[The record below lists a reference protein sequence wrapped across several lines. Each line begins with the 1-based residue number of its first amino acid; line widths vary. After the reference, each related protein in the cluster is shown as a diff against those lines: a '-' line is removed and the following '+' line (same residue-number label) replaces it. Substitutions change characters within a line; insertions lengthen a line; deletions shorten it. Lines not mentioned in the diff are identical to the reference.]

1 MFVAKWVGEI
11 DYAPPD
17 IQFGDATFRGYSA
30 PLQTLNGKLLHL
42 SHHTV
47 SCNGIATLFAWWR
60 VGRGVY
66 LQQKHMDMRKFVFAF
81 AVLVLVGSAFAS
93 AQKKSASAQ
102 KSDIVKAPGSVT
114 FKVEDVMVA
123 EKILP
128 VTNGFELG
136 RKLAGG
142 PYLDCSF
149 KNKSLVDGGDNPFFS
164 MVCLAYAEH
173 RPIVLSPDIMW
184 ILICNGFS
192 QHVNREP
199 DRFRDYLVSHE
210 GKMRLEITTYPETTT
225 AQKVEMFAGLIGEN
239 TKGDLDELLTC
250 NFSTTGMVE
259 RMTSQ
264 ITLMDAVKP
273 YFDFVEHLI
282 GCGIPSVT
290 LEGTPDDWKL
300 LREKTRELGN
310 YGVKAWT
317 DRLDPILKEF
327 VAASE
332 GNPNVEFWWDMAI
345 KGRPLDF
352 HLKDDGCLPLFEAT
366 RFDGWFLEFIPF
378 DLSVKRPSEDIYE
391 SLGPTEFILGK
402 RPYSIVFG
410 HKLPPV
416 ITSVTVTQHIYDG
429 LGNIIQTNY
438 LEVRAG
444 IVGLTQDVETMA
456 LRPEIGWL
464 VKYQYS
470 GIPIPLRDT
479 TSVNTIRADK
489 PDETKVVVSGGKP
502 SAGDIITGNVR
513 DNEGPMM
520 VVNVI
525 ERDGEERIVAHC
537 VTDMEGNFDFK
548 LVDPDHYLEISYVG
562 YRTVKTPIT
571 GTHFEITMSERDD
584 LPKVE
589 IMSDRLK

>member
-1 MFVAKWVGEI
+1 M
-11 DYAPPD
+11 
-17 IQFGDATFRGYSA
+17 
-30 PLQTLNGKLLHL
+30 
-42 SHHTV
+42 
-47 SCNGIATLFAWWR
+47 
-60 VGRGVY
+60 RGVY
-66 LQQKHMDMRKFVFAF
+66 LQQKLMDMRKFVFAF
-81 AVLVLVGSAFAS
+81 AVIVLVGSAFAS
-93 AQKKSASAQ
+93 ARK

-114 FKVEDVMVA
+114 FKVEDVEIA
-123 EKILP
+123 RKILP

-149 KNKSLVDGGDNPFFS
+149 KNRSLVDGGENPFFS

-192 QHVNREP
+192 QHVNRNP

-210 GKMRLEITTYPETTT
+210 GKKALEIYTTTETTT
-225 AQKVEMFAGLIGEN
+225 AQKVELFAALIGEN

-259 RMTSQ
+259 RMVSQ

-273 YFDFVEHLI
+273 YFEFVERMA
-282 GCGIPSVT
+282 GCGIPCVT

-332 GNPNVEFWWDMAI
+332 GKPNVEFWWDMAI

-352 HLKDDGCLPLFEAT
+352 HLKSDGCIPLYDGT
-366 RFDGWFLEFIPF
+366 KFDGWFLEFIPF
-378 DLSVKRPSEDIYE
+378 DLSGERPEKIAYGHD
-391 SLGPTEFILGK
+391 LPT
-402 RPYSIVFG
+402 VM
-410 HKLPPV
+410 
-416 ITSVTVTQHIYDG
+416 TSVPVTQHIEDVS
-429 LGNIIQTNY
+429 GNIIQTNY

-444 IVGLTQDVETMA
+444 IVGLTQDVETKT

-464 VKYQYS
+464 VKLQFI
-470 GIPIPLRDT
+470 GMAIPQRDT
-479 TSVNTIRADK
+479 TSVRVDK
-489 PDETKVVVSGGKP
+489 HDETKVVVSGRKP
-502 SAGDIITGNVR
+502 SAGDIITGIVL
-513 DNEGPMM
+513 DKEGPMIM
-520 VVNVI
+520 VNVC
-525 ERDGEERIVAHC
+525 ERDPSDRIVAHC
-537 VTDMEGNFDFK
+537 VTDLEGNFSLK
-548 LVDPDHYLEISYVG
+548 LVDPDHCLEISYVG
-562 YRTVKTPIT
+562 YRTVRTPIT

-589 IMSDRLK
+589 IVSDKVSNINPGSGKYIIFAPDLRVMQSLDSRQSVPRSSAP

>member
-1 MFVAKWVGEI
+1 VWDTSLRKGDVPRSSAREYALARVVVGH
-11 DYAPPD
+11 
-17 IQFGDATFRGYSA
+17 FGENATG
-30 PLQTLNGKLLHL
+30 LQRFLLGGGL
-42 SHHTV
+42 
-47 SCNGIATLFAWWR
+47 
-60 VGRGVY
+60 GRGVY
-66 LQQKHMDMRKFVFAF
+66 LQQKLMDMKKFVFAF

-93 AQKKSASAQ
+93 ARK
-102 KSDIVKAPGSVT
+102 KSDIVKASSGAVT
-114 FKVEDVMVA
+114 FKVEDVEIA
-123 EKILP
+123 GKILP
-128 VTNGFELG
+128 VTNGFDLG

-192 QHVNREP
+192 QYVNNDP
-199 DRFRDYLVSHE
+199 DKFRDYLVSHE
-210 GKMRLEITTYPETTT
+210 GKKKLEIRTNLETTT
-225 AQKVEMFAGLIGEN
+225 AQKVEMFAALIGEN
-239 TKGDLDELLTC
+239 TKGDLDELMTC

-259 RMTSQ
+259 RMVSQ

-273 YFDFVEHLI
+273 YFEFVERMA

-300 LREKTRELGN
+300 LRKKTRELGN

-332 GNPNVEFWWDMAI
+332 GKPNVEFWWDMAI
-345 KGRPLDF
+345 KGRPKDF
-352 HLKDDGCLPLFEAT
+352 HLKKGGCIPTIDGAT
-366 RFDGWFLEFIPF
+366 KFDGWFLEFIPF
-378 DLSVKRPSEDIYE
+378 DSFGERPEKIAYGHD
-391 SLGPTEFILGK
+391 LPTVL
-402 RPYSIVFG
+402 
-410 HKLPPV
+410 
-416 ITSVTVTQHIYDG
+416 TSVPITQHIEDDF
-429 LGNIIQTNY
+429 GNVIQTSY

-444 IVGLTQDVETMA
+444 IVGLTQDMETMT

-464 VKYQYS
+464 VKDQYS
-470 GIPIPLRDT
+470 GMMIPLRDP
-479 TSVNTIRADK
+479 SYVNTGIADK
-489 PDETKVVVSGGKP
+489 PDETNVVISGGKP
-502 SAGDIITGNVR
+502 SAGDIITGSVR
-513 DNEGPMM
+513 DKEGPMIM
-520 VVNVI
+520 VNVT

-537 VTDMEGNFDFK
+537 ISDMEGNFDFK

-562 YRTVKTPIT
+562 YRTVRTPIT

-589 IMSDRLK
+589 IVSDRLK

>member
-1 MFVAKWVGEI
+1 M
-11 DYAPPD
+11 
-17 IQFGDATFRGYSA
+17 
-30 PLQTLNGKLLHL
+30 
-42 SHHTV
+42 
-47 SCNGIATLFAWWR
+47 
-60 VGRGVY
+60 RGVY
-66 LQQKHMDMRKFVFAF
+66 LQQKLMDMKKFVFAF
-81 AVLVLVGSAFAS
+81 AVIVLVGSAFAS

-192 QHVNREP
+192 QYVNREP
-199 DRFRDYLVSHE
+199 ERFREYLVSHE

-225 AQKVEMFAGLIGEN
+225 AQKVEMFAHLIGEN

-300 LREKTRELGN
+300 LRKKTRELGN
-310 YGVKAWT
+310 YGVKEWT

-332 GNPNVEFWWDMAI
+332 GKPNVEFWWDMAI

-352 HLKDDGCLPLFEAT
+352 HLKSDGCIPLYDAT
-366 RFDGWFLEFIPF
+366 EFDGWFLEFIPF
-378 DLSVKRPSEDIYE
+378 DLTWKRNSDNIYE
-391 SLGPTEFILGK
+391 ELSLEPLVYDTYRV
-402 RPYSIVFG
+402 RPKKIEYG
-410 HKLPPV
+410 HKLPP
-416 ITSVTVTQHIYDG
+416 IMTSVPVTQHIEDG
-429 LGNIIQTNY
+429 YGNIIQTNY

-444 IVGLTQDVETMA
+444 IVGLTQDVETKT

-464 VKYQYS
+464 VKLQYN
-470 GIPIPLRDT
+470 GMAIPQRDT
-479 TSVNTIRADK
+479 TSANTIRADK
-489 PDETKVVVSGGKP
+489 PDETKVVVLGRKP

-513 DNEGPMM
+513 DKEGPMM
-520 VVNVI
+520 MVNVT

-537 VTDMEGNFDFK
+537 ITDMEGNFDFK

-571 GTHFEITMSERDD
+571 GTHIEITMSERDD

-589 IMSDRLK
+589 IIADKVSNNNPGSGKYIIFAPDLRVMRILDSRQSVPRSSAP

>member
-1 MFVAKWVGEI
+1 
-11 DYAPPD
+11 
-17 IQFGDATFRGYSA
+17 
-30 PLQTLNGKLLHL
+30 
-42 SHHTV
+42 
-47 SCNGIATLFAWWR
+47 
-60 VGRGVY
+60 
-66 LQQKHMDMRKFVFAF
+66 MRKFVLAL
-81 AVLVLVGSAFAS
+81 AVIVLVGSVFAS
-93 AQKKSASAQ
+93 ARKKS
-102 KSDIVKAPGSVT
+102 DVVKASSGAVT
-114 FKVEDVMVA
+114 FKVEDVEVA
-123 EKILP
+123 GKILP

-192 QHVNREP
+192 QYVNNDP
-199 DRFRDYLVSHE
+199 DKFRDYLVSHE

-239 TKGDLDELLTC
+239 TKGDLDELMTC

-273 YFDFVEHLI
+273 FFDFVEHLS

-310 YGVKAWT
+310 YGVKEWT

-332 GNPNVEFWWDMAI
+332 GKPDVEFWWDMAI

-352 HLKDDGCLPLFEAT
+352 HLKSDGCIPLYDAT
-366 RFDGWFLEFIPF
+366 EFDGWFLEFIPF
-378 DLSVKRPSEDIYE
+378 DLTWKRNSDNIYE
-391 SLGPTEFILGK
+391 ELSLEPLVYDTYRV
-402 RPYSIVFG
+402 RPKKIEYG
-410 HKLPPV
+410 HKLPP
-416 ITSVTVTQHIYDG
+416 IMTSVPVTQHVEDG
-429 LGNIIQTNY
+429 YGNIIQTNY
-438 LEVRAG
+438 LEVWAG
-444 IVGLTQDVETMA
+444 IVGLTQDVESMT

-464 VKYQYS
+464 VKEQYS
-470 GIPIPLRDT
+470 GMPIPLRDP
-479 TSVNTIRADK
+479 SYVNTGRADK

-502 SAGDIITGNVR
+502 SAGDIITGIVR
-513 DNEGPMM
+513 DKEGPMII
-520 VVNVI
+520 VNVC
-525 ERDGEERIVAHC
+525 ERDSLDRIVAHC
-537 VTDMEGNFDFK
+537 VTDMEGNFSLK
-548 LVDPDHYLEISYVG
+548 LVNPDHYLEISYVG
-562 YRTVKTPIT
+562 YKTVKTPIT
-571 GTHFEITMSERDD
+571 GTHFEVTMSERDD
-584 LPKVE
+584 LPQVE
-589 IMSDRLK
+589 IIADRLK

>member
-1 MFVAKWVGEI
+1 
-11 DYAPPD
+11 
-17 IQFGDATFRGYSA
+17 
-30 PLQTLNGKLLHL
+30 LLGGGL
-42 SHHTV
+42 G
-47 SCNGIATLFAWWR
+47 N
-60 VGRGVY
+60 GVY
-66 LQQKHMDMRKFVFAF
+66 LQQKLMDMRKFVLAF
-81 AVLVLVGSAFAS
+81 AVMVLVGSVFAS
-93 AQKKSASAQ
+93 ARK
-102 KSDIVKAPGSVT
+102 KSDIVKAPGFVT
-114 FKVEDVMVA
+114 FKVEDVEIA
-123 EKILP
+123 GKILP
-128 VTNGFELG
+128 VTNGFDLG

-149 KNKSLVDGGDNPFFS
+149 KNKSLVDGGDNPFVS

-192 QHVNREP
+192 QYVNNDP
-199 DRFRDYLVSHE
+199 DKFRDYLVSHE
-210 GKMRLEITTYPETTT
+210 GKKKLEIRTNLETTT
-225 AQKVEMFAGLIGEN
+225 AQKVEMFAALIGEN
-239 TKGDLDELLTC
+239 TKGDLDELMTC

-259 RMTSQ
+259 HMVSQ

-273 YFDFVEHLI
+273 YFEFVERMA

-300 LREKTRELGN
+300 LRKKTRELGN
-310 YGVKAWT
+310 YGVKEWT

-332 GNPNVEFWWDMAI
+332 GKPNVEFWWNMAI

-352 HLKDDGCLPLFEAT
+352 HLKSDGCIPLYDGT
-366 RFDGWFLEFIPF
+366 KFDGWFLEFIPF
-378 DLSVKRPSEDIYE
+378 DS
-391 SLGPTEFILGK
+391 FGK
-402 RPYSIVFG
+402 RPEKIAYG
-410 HKLPPV
+410 HDLPTV
-416 ITSVTVTQHIYDG
+416 MTSVPVTQHIEDDF
-429 LGNIIQTNY
+429 GNVIQTNH

-444 IVGLTQDVETMA
+444 IVGLTQDVETKT

-464 VKYQYS
+464 VKDQYS
-470 GIPIPLRDT
+470 GIPIPLRDP
-479 TSVNTIRADK
+479 SYVNTGSADK

-502 SAGDIITGNVR
+502 SAGDIITGIVR
-513 DNEGPMM
+513 DKEGPMIM
-520 VVNVI
+520 VNVT

-537 VTDMEGNFDFK
+537 ISDMEGNFDFK

-562 YRTVKTPIT
+562 YRTVRTPIT

>member
-1 MFVAKWVGEI
+1 MWDTSLRKGDVPRSSAREYALTRVLVGH
-11 DYAPPD
+11 
-17 IQFGDATFRGYSA
+17 FGENATG
-30 PLQTLNGKLLHL
+30 LQRFLLGGGL
-42 SHHTV
+42 
-47 SCNGIATLFAWWR
+47 
-60 VGRGVY
+60 GRGVY
-66 LQQKHMDMRKFVFAF
+66 LQQNLVDMKKFVFAF
-81 AVLVLVGSAFAS
+81 AVLVLVGSVFAS
-93 AQKKSASAQ
+93 ARK
-102 KSDIVKAPGSVT
+102 KSDIVKASSGAVT
-114 FKVEDVMVA
+114 FKVEDVEIA
-123 EKILP
+123 GKILP
-128 VTNGFELG
+128 VTNGFDLG

-149 KNKSLVDGGDNPFFS
+149 KNKSLVDGGENPFFS

-192 QHVNREP
+192 QHVNRDP

-210 GKMRLEITTYPETTT
+210 GKKKLTIRTNLETTT
-225 AQKVEMFAGLIGEN
+225 ARKVEMFAALIGEN

-259 RMTSQ
+259 RMVSQ

-273 YFDFVEHLI
+273 FFEFEERLQ

-300 LREKTRELGN
+300 LREKTRKLGN

-332 GNPNVEFWWDMAI
+332 GKPDVDFWWNMAI
-345 KGRPLDF
+345 KGRPKDF
-352 HLKDDGCLPLFEAT
+352 HLKNEGCLPTIDGAT
-366 RFDGWFLEFIPF
+366 KFDGWFLEFIPF
-378 DLSVKRPSEDIYE
+378 DSFGERPEKIAYGHD
-391 SLGPTEFILGK
+391 LPT
-402 RPYSIVFG
+402 VM
-410 HKLPPV
+410 
-416 ITSVTVTQHIYDG
+416 TSVPITQHIEDDF
-429 LGNIIQTNY
+429 GNVIQTNY

-444 IVGLTQDVETMA
+444 IVGLTQDVETKA

-464 VKYQYS
+464 VKLQYN
-470 GIPIPLRDT
+470 GIPIPLRDP
-479 TSVNTIRADK
+479 SYVNTGSADK

-502 SAGDIITGNVR
+502 SAGDIITGIVR
-513 DNEGPMM
+513 DKEGPMIM
-520 VVNVI
+520 VNI
-525 ERDGEERIVAHC
+525 TERDGEERIVAHC
-537 VTDMEGNFDFK
+537 ISDLEGNFDFK

-589 IMSDRLK
+589 IISDRLK

>member
-1 MFVAKWVGEI
+1 
-11 DYAPPD
+11 
-17 IQFGDATFRGYSA
+17 
-30 PLQTLNGKLLHL
+30 
-42 SHHTV
+42 
-47 SCNGIATLFAWWR
+47 
-60 VGRGVY
+60 
-66 LQQKHMDMRKFVFAF
+66 MDMKKIVFAF
-81 AVLVLVGSAFAS
+81 AVLVLVGSGFAS
-93 AQKKSASAQ
+93 ARK
-102 KSDIVKAPGSVT
+102 KSDIVKALSGAVT
-114 FKVEDVMVA
+114 FKVEDVKVA
-123 EKILP
+123 GKILP
-128 VTNGFELG
+128 VTNGFDLG

-149 KNKSLVDGGDNPFFS
+149 KNRSLVDGDDNPFFS

-173 RPIVLSPDIMW
+173 RPIVLTPDVMW

-239 TKGDLDELLTC
+239 TKGDLDKLLTC

-273 YFDFVEHLI
+273 FFEYVEHLS

-332 GNPNVEFWWDMAI
+332 GKPNVEFWWNMAI
-345 KGRPLDF
+345 KGRPKDF
-352 HLKDDGCLPLFEAT
+352 HLKNGGCIPTIDGAT
-366 RFDGWFLEFIPF
+366 KFDGWFLEFIPF
-378 DLSVKRPSEDIYE
+378 DSFGERPEKIAYGHD
-391 SLGPTEFILGK
+391 LPT
-402 RPYSIVFG
+402 VM
-410 HKLPPV
+410 
-416 ITSVTVTQHIYDG
+416 TSVPITQHIEDD
-429 LGNIIQTNY
+429 LGNIMQTNY

-444 IVGLTQDVETMA
+444 IVGLTQDVETMT

-464 VKYQYS
+464 VKDQYS
-470 GIPIPLRDT
+470 GMMIPLRDP
-479 TSVNTIRADK
+479 SYVNTGSADK

-502 SAGDIITGNVR
+502 SAGDIITGIVR
-513 DNEGPMM
+513 DKEGPMM
-520 VVNVI
+520 IVNVC
-525 ERDGEERIVAHC
+525 ERDSLDRIVAHC
-537 VTDMEGNFDFK
+537 ATDMEGNFSLK
-548 LVDPDHYLEISYVG
+548 LVNPDHYLEISYVG
-562 YRTVKTPIT
+562 YKTVKTPIT
-571 GTHFEITMSERDD
+571 GTRFEVTMSEMDD
-584 LPKVE
+584 LPRVE

>member
-1 MFVAKWVGEI
+1 
-11 DYAPPD
+11 
-17 IQFGDATFRGYSA
+17 
-30 PLQTLNGKLLHL
+30 
-42 SHHTV
+42 
-47 SCNGIATLFAWWR
+47 
-60 VGRGVY
+60 
-66 LQQKHMDMRKFVFAF
+66 MRKFVFAF
-81 AVLVLVGSAFAS
+81 AVMVLVGSAFAS
-93 AQKKSASAQ
+93 ARK
-102 KSDIVKAPGSVT
+102 KSDIVKASSGAVT
-114 FKVEDVMVA
+114 FKVEDVEVA
-123 EKILP
+123 GKILP

-149 KNKSLVDGGDNPFFS
+149 KNKSLVDGDDNPFFS

-210 GKMRLEITTYPETTT
+210 GKKKLEIRTNLETTT
-225 AQKVEMFAGLIGEN
+225 AQKVEMFAHLIGEN
-239 TKGDLDELLTC
+239 TKGDLDELMTC

-273 YFDFVEHLI
+273 YFEYVEHLS

-300 LREKTRELGN
+300 LRKKTRELGN
-310 YGVKAWT
+310 YGVKEWT

-332 GNPNVEFWWDMAI
+332 GKPNVNFWWNMAI

-352 HLKDDGCLPLFEAT
+352 HLKSDGCIPLYDGT
-366 RFDGWFLEFIPF
+366 KFDGWFLEFIPF
-378 DLSVKRPSEDIYE
+378 DS
-391 SLGPTEFILGK
+391 FGK
-402 RPYSIVFG
+402 RPEKIAYG
-410 HKLPPV
+410 HDLPTV
-416 ITSVTVTQHIYDG
+416 MTSVPVTQHIEDG

-464 VKYQYS
+464 VKDQYS
-470 GIPIPLRDT
+470 GIPIPLRDP
-479 TSVNTIRADK
+479 SYVNTGSADK
-489 PDETKVVVSGGKP
+489 PDETKVVISGGKP
-502 SAGDIITGNVR
+502 SAGDIITGSVR
-513 DNEGPMM
+513 DKEGPMIM
-520 VVNVI
+520 VNVT

-537 VTDMEGNFDFK
+537 ISDMEGNFDFK

>member
-1 MFVAKWVGEI
+1 MWDTSLGKGDVPRSSAREYALARVLVGHFGEI
-11 DYAPPD
+11 
-17 IQFGDATFRGYSA
+17 ATG
-30 PLQTLNGKLLHL
+30 LQRFLLGGGL
-42 SHHTV
+42 
-47 SCNGIATLFAWWR
+47 
-60 VGRGVY
+60 GRGVY
-66 LQQKHMDMRKFVFAF
+66 LQQKLVDMKKFVFAF
-81 AVLVLVGSAFAS
+81 AVMVLVGSVFAS
-93 AQKKSASAQ
+93 ARK
-102 KSDIVKAPGSVT
+102 KSDIVKASSGAVT
-114 FKVEDVMVA
+114 FKVEDVEVA
-123 EKILP
+123 GKILP

-149 KNKSLVDGGDNPFFS
+149 KNRSLVDGDDNPFFS

-192 QHVNREP
+192 QYVNRDPE
-199 DRFRDYLVSHE
+199 RFRDYLVSHE
-210 GKMRLEITTYPETTT
+210 GKKKLTIRTNLETTT
-225 AQKVEMFAGLIGEN
+225 ARKVEMFAALIGEN

-259 RMTSQ
+259 RMVSQ

-273 YFDFVEHLI
+273 FFEFEERLQ

-310 YGVKAWT
+310 YGVKEWT

-332 GNPNVEFWWDMAI
+332 GKPDVNFWWNMAI
-345 KGRPLDF
+345 KGRPKDF
-352 HLKDDGCLPLFEAT
+352 HLKSDGCIPLYDGT
-366 RFDGWFLEFIPF
+366 KFDGWFLEFIPF
-378 DLSVKRPSEDIYE
+378 DS
-391 SLGPTEFILGK
+391 FGK
-402 RPYSIVFG
+402 RPEKIAYG
-410 HKLPPV
+410 HDLPTV
-416 ITSVTVTQHIYDG
+416 MTSVPVTQHIEDD
-429 LGNIIQTNY
+429 LGNVIQTNH

-444 IVGLTQDVETMA
+444 IVGLTQDVETKT

-470 GIPIPLRDT
+470 GIPIPLRDP
-479 TSVNTIRADK
+479 SYVNTGSADK

-502 SAGDIITGNVR
+502 SAGDIITGIVR
-513 DNEGPMM
+513 DKEGPMIM
-520 VVNVI
+520 VNVT

-537 VTDMEGNFDFK
+537 ISDMEGNFDFK

>member
-1 MFVAKWVGEI
+1 M
-11 DYAPPD
+11 
-17 IQFGDATFRGYSA
+17 
-30 PLQTLNGKLLHL
+30 
-42 SHHTV
+42 
-47 SCNGIATLFAWWR
+47 
-60 VGRGVY
+60 
-66 LQQKHMDMRKFVFAF
+66 QQKLMDMKKFVFAF

-93 AQKKSASAQ
+93 ARK
-102 KSDIVKAPGSVT
+102 KSDIVKASSGAVT
-114 FKVEDVMVA
+114 FKVEDVEIA
-123 EKILP
+123 GKILP
-128 VTNGFELG
+128 VTNGFDLG

-192 QHVNREP
+192 QYVNNDP
-199 DRFRDYLVSHE
+199 DKFRDYLVSHE
-210 GKMRLEITTYPETTT
+210 GKKKLEIRTNLETTT
-225 AQKVEMFAGLIGEN
+225 AQKVEMFAALIGEN
-239 TKGDLDELLTC
+239 TKGDLDELMTC

-259 RMTSQ
+259 RMVSQ

-273 YFDFVEHLI
+273 YFEFVERMA

-300 LREKTRELGN
+300 LRKKTRELGN

-332 GNPNVEFWWDMAI
+332 GKPNVEFWWDMAI
-345 KGRPLDF
+345 KGRPKDF
-352 HLKDDGCLPLFEAT
+352 HLKKGGCIPTIDGAT
-366 RFDGWFLEFIPF
+366 KFDGWFLEFIPF
-378 DLSVKRPSEDIYE
+378 DSFGERPEKIAYGHD
-391 SLGPTEFILGK
+391 LPTVL
-402 RPYSIVFG
+402 
-410 HKLPPV
+410 
-416 ITSVTVTQHIYDG
+416 TSVPITQHIEDDF
-429 LGNIIQTNY
+429 GNVIQTSY

-444 IVGLTQDVETMA
+444 IVGLTQDMETMT

-464 VKYQYS
+464 VKDQYS
-470 GIPIPLRDT
+470 GMMIPLRDP
-479 TSVNTIRADK
+479 SYVNTGIADK
-489 PDETKVVVSGGKP
+489 PDETNVVISGGKP
-502 SAGDIITGNVR
+502 SAGDIITGSVR
-513 DNEGPMM
+513 DKEGPMIM
-520 VVNVI
+520 VNVT

-537 VTDMEGNFDFK
+537 ISDMEGNFDFK

-562 YRTVKTPIT
+562 YRTVRTPIT

-589 IMSDRLK
+589 IVSDRLK

>member
-1 MFVAKWVGEI
+1 M
-11 DYAPPD
+11 
-17 IQFGDATFRGYSA
+17 
-30 PLQTLNGKLLHL
+30 
-42 SHHTV
+42 
-47 SCNGIATLFAWWR
+47 
-60 VGRGVY
+60 RGVY
-66 LQQKHMDMRKFVFAF
+66 LQQKLMDMKKFVFAF
-81 AVLVLVGSAFAS
+81 AVIVLVGSAFAS

-114 FKVEDVMVA
+114 FKVEDVEVA
-123 EKILP
+123 GKILP

-149 KNKSLVDGGDNPFFS
+149 KNKSLVDGGENPFFS

-199 DRFRDYLVSHE
+199 ERFRDYLVSHE
-210 GKMRLEITTYPETTT
+210 GKKALEIYTTTETTT
-225 AQKVEMFAGLIGEN
+225 AQKVEMFAALIGEN
-239 TKGDLDELLTC
+239 TKGNLDELLTC

-273 YFDFVEHLI
+273 YFEYVEHLS

-300 LREKTRELGN
+300 LRKKTRELGN
-310 YGVKAWT
+310 YGVKEWT

-332 GNPNVEFWWDMAI
+332 GKPNVEFWWNMAI

-352 HLKDDGCLPLFEAT
+352 HLKSEGCIPLYDGT
-366 RFDGWFLEFIPF
+366 KFDGWFLEFIPF
-378 DLSVKRPSEDIYE
+378 DLSGERPEKIAYGHD
-391 SLGPTEFILGK
+391 LPT
-402 RPYSIVFG
+402 VM
-410 HKLPPV
+410 
-416 ITSVTVTQHIYDG
+416 TSVPVTQHIEDG

-444 IVGLTQDVETMA
+444 IVGLTQDVETKT

-464 VKYQYS
+464 VKLQYN
-470 GIPIPLRDT
+470 GMAIPQRDT
-479 TSVNTIRADK
+479 SSANTIRADK
-489 PDETKVVVSGGKP
+489 PDETKVVVSGRKP
-502 SAGDIITGNVR
+502 SAGDIITGIVL
-513 DNEGPMM
+513 DKEGPMIM
-520 VVNVI
+520 VNVC
-525 ERDGEERIVAHC
+525 ERDPSDRIVAHC
-537 VTDMEGNFDFK
+537 VTDLEGNFSLK
-548 LVDPDHYLEISYVG
+548 LVNPDHCLEISYVG

-589 IMSDRLK
+589 IMSDKVSDNNPGSGKYIIFAPDLRVMQSLDSRQSVPRSSAP

>member
-1 MFVAKWVGEI
+1 
-11 DYAPPD
+11 
-17 IQFGDATFRGYSA
+17 
-30 PLQTLNGKLLHL
+30 
-42 SHHTV
+42 
-47 SCNGIATLFAWWR
+47 
-60 VGRGVY
+60 
-66 LQQKHMDMRKFVFAF
+66 MDMKKFVFAF

-93 AQKKSASAQ
+93 ARK
-102 KSDIVKAPGSVT
+102 KSDIVKASSGAVT
-114 FKVEDVMVA
+114 FKVEDVEIA
-123 EKILP
+123 GKILP
-128 VTNGFELG
+128 VTNGFDLG

-192 QHVNREP
+192 QYVNNDP
-199 DRFRDYLVSHE
+199 DKFRDYLVSHE
-210 GKMRLEITTYPETTT
+210 GKKKLEIRTNLETTT
-225 AQKVEMFAGLIGEN
+225 AQKVEMFAALIGEN
-239 TKGDLDELLTC
+239 TKGDLDELMTC

-259 RMTSQ
+259 RMVSQ

-273 YFDFVEHLI
+273 YFEFVERMA

-300 LREKTRELGN
+300 LRKKTRELGN

-332 GNPNVEFWWDMAI
+332 GKPNVEFWWDMAI
-345 KGRPLDF
+345 KGRPKDF
-352 HLKDDGCLPLFEAT
+352 HLKKGGCIPTIDGAT
-366 RFDGWFLEFIPF
+366 KFDGWFLEFIPF
-378 DLSVKRPSEDIYE
+378 DSFGERPEKIAYGHD
-391 SLGPTEFILGK
+391 LPTVL
-402 RPYSIVFG
+402 
-410 HKLPPV
+410 
-416 ITSVTVTQHIYDG
+416 TSVPITQHIEDDF
-429 LGNIIQTNY
+429 GNVIQTSY

-444 IVGLTQDVETMA
+444 IVGLTQDMETMT

-464 VKYQYS
+464 VKDQYS
-470 GIPIPLRDT
+470 GMMIPLRDP
-479 TSVNTIRADK
+479 SYVNTGIADK
-489 PDETKVVVSGGKP
+489 PDETNVVISGGKP
-502 SAGDIITGNVR
+502 SAGDIITGSVR
-513 DNEGPMM
+513 DKEGPMIM
-520 VVNVI
+520 VNVT

-537 VTDMEGNFDFK
+537 ISDMEGNFDFK

-562 YRTVKTPIT
+562 YRTVRTPIT

-589 IMSDRLK
+589 IVSDRLK

>member
-1 MFVAKWVGEI
+1 MGHFGEN
-11 DYAPPD
+11 
-17 IQFGDATFRGYSA
+17 ATF
-30 PLQTLNGKLLHL
+30 LQRYLLGGRW
-42 SHHTV
+42 V
-47 SCNGIATLFAWWR
+47 
-60 VGRGVY
+60 RGVY
-66 LQQKHMDMRKFVFAF
+66 LQQKLMDMKKFVFAF

-199 DRFRDYLVSHE
+199 ERFRDYLVSHE

-250 NFSTTGMVE
+250 NFSTTGVVE

-300 LREKTRELGN
+300 LRKKTRELGN
-310 YGVKAWT
+310 YGVKEWT

-332 GNPNVEFWWDMAI
+332 GKPNVEFWWDMAI

-352 HLKDDGCLPLFEAT
+352 HLKSDGCIPLYDGT
-366 RFDGWFLEFIPF
+366 KFDGWFLEFIPF
-378 DLSVKRPSEDIYE
+378 DLSGERPEKIAYGHD
-391 SLGPTEFILGK
+391 LPT
-402 RPYSIVFG
+402 VM
-410 HKLPPV
+410 
-416 ITSVTVTQHIYDG
+416 TSVPVTQHIEDG
-429 LGNIIQTNY
+429 YGNIIQTNY

-464 VKYQYS
+464 VKLQYN
-470 GIPIPLRDT
+470 GMAIPQRDT
-479 TSVNTIRADK
+479 TSSNTIRADK
-489 PDETKVVVSGGKP
+489 PDETKVVISGGCGTLWR
-502 SAGDIITGNVR
+502 SA
-513 DNEGPMM
+513 
-520 VVNVI
+520 VVW
-525 ERDGEERIVAHC
+525 
-537 VTDMEGNFDFK
+537 
-548 LVDPDHYLEISYVG
+548 LENSTKGV
-562 YRTVKTPIT
+562 
-571 GTHFEITMSERDD
+571 
-584 LPKVE
+584 
-589 IMSDRLK
+589 